1 MIPNGH
7 IRWSLNIAFCLSEF
21 VAAKSFARLAVQ
33 RRKCRC
39 VRGDLI
45 WKTERFERL

>member
-1 MIPNGH
+1 MIMYIELATIMQQCYCMIPNGH

-33 RRKCRC
+33 RR
-39 VRGDLI
+39 
-45 WKTERFERL
+45 